1 MTTALEEGSLLLPP
15 RLAHFLGRSEALLL
29 QQLHYWLTRAPHLID
44 GVAWIYNSYSQ
55 WAEQVLF
62 SVSTVRRAFLNLRE
76 LGVVKV
82 EKREKRQYR
91 QRYWYTIDYDRL
103 KALQESM
110 CSFWTHRSS
119 QNEQMD
125 LPILNTSSINSETTS
140 QTTTMPVAVAE
151 GKVIKTEE
159 GKSDSLSNS
168 DLDPALSTKASPL
181 GDPSSAAPET
191 QISNE
196 KLAQE
201 FSELGIEDNRTV
213 RSEMNRWW
221 PVRISNAL
229 AYVRQQKAKRWVLNP
244 SGLFVTALRNG
255 YKPEPEP
262 QRREQKAV
270 SRTTVSQAAQYHL
283 NFLQTETDEM
293 RLWKLRQLW
302 RDEPEV
308 AATLIN
314 QCPTWGIVLTQSGPE
329 RVQ

>member
-1 MTTALEEGSLLLPP
+1 MTTALEENSLLLPP

-29 QQLHYWLTRAPHLID
+29 QQLHYWLTHAPHLID
-44 GVAWIYNSYSQ
+44 GVAWIYNSYPQ
-55 WAEQVLF
+55 WAQQTLL
-62 SVSTVRRAFLNLRE
+62 SLSTIRRAFLNLRE
-76 LGVVKV
+76 LKVVKV
-82 EKREKRQYR
+82 EQREKHKYQR
-91 QRYWYTIDYDRL
+91 RYWYTIDYDRL

-110 CSFWTHRSS
+110 CSFWTHRNS
-119 QNEQMD
+119 QNEQLE
-125 LPILNTSSINSETTS
+125 LPILDTSSINSETTS
-140 QTTTMPVAVAE
+140 QTTTMPLAAAE

-168 DLDPALSTKASPL
+168 DLDPALSTKPSPL

-213 RSEMNRWW
+213 RSEMGRWW
-221 PVRISNAL
+221 PSRISNAL

-244 SGLFVTALRNG
+244 SGLFVTALRKG
-255 YKPEPEP
+255 YQPEAEP

-270 SRTTVSQAAQYHL
+270 SRTSVSQAAQYHL
-283 NFLQTETDEM
+283 PLLQALTGEV

-308 AATLIN
+308 AATLVS
-314 QCPTWGIVLTQSGPE
+314 QSPAWGIVLTKSGPE
-329 RVQ
+329 MAQ